1 MNTSTTTEQGQQGHH
16 HHHHHRG
23 HGGHRHGHGHGD
35 YSEQHDYHMHGRGPR
50 GGGFS
55 NDHGDRGDGMGP
67 GGPGGRGR
75 GGPGERAERVFGR
88 GDLPLIVLALIEISP
103 RHGYEIIKAIEERC
117 GGVYAPS
124 PGAVYPT
131 LTLLEE
137 QDHVT
142 SSDSGNG
149 KKRYT
154 ITEQGSAYL
163 LENRAQVD
171 GILARLDMFA
181 RMQARRALPERVH
194 QAMHTVKH
202 ALLLNKSNWSESEAE
217 RVSALLEQAAN
228 AIADGQPT
236 E

>member
-1 MNTSTTTEQGQQGHH
+1 MRNSHYTEQGQHGHH
-16 HHHHHRG
+16 HHHGHCGHH
-23 HGGHRHGHGHGD
+23 HGERSDH
-35 YSEQHDYHMHGRGPR
+35 YFMHGRGPR
-50 GGGFS
+50 GGGF
-55 NDHGDRGDGMGP
+55 DGERGDGMGP

-117 GGVYAPS
+117 GGAYAPS

-142 SSDSGNG
+142 SGDSGNG
-149 KKRYT
+149 KKLYT

-163 LENRAQVD
+163 QQNRAQVD

-194 QAMHTVKH
+194 QAMHTLKH
-202 ALLLNKSNWSESEAE
+202 ALLLNKSNWSEAEAE

-228 AIADGQPT
+228 AIADGQPN
-236 E
+236 